1 MKRIISLLGLALA
14 FGTILYTAHY
24 VASGDICRTIFGCT
38 AILAWALT
46 FKKENTK

>member
-1 MKRIISLLGLALA
+1 MKHIVNLLGLALA

-38 AILAWALT
+38 ALIVWTST
-46 FKKENTK
+46 FNRRK